1 MSSTLQFSHGIDQA
15 PSIIHMG
22 AIDAEEYVKGHSDLY
37 EITFHA
43 GKKCRAFID
52 MDGSLSLETTEE
64 GFLTTHQMI
73 LEVLSTLDL
82 GTPFSITTSSL
93 YGNVEW
99 KTKEKKHKLSYGLVF
114 LEKCGT
120 KNAVSYWTREV
131 IAPRLK
137 EALEVVI
144 PFYIKGVDKD
154 IPTTNLLD
162 YDNSVY
168 RVDGKMRC
176 VFSTKPGED
185 RPRLIH
191 SAHEVLDT
199 MITYVPYGC
208 EELREPVTAAP
219 VAPVVPVMY
228 ETDEKESVLHG
239 LVMSLSKSRAD
250 DRKDWIT
257 VGMVLYN
264 EGGDVGV
271 WDEFSR
277 QSPKYRWGECQ
288 RLWRGFRKDGLT
300 QRTLWK
306 MLKEDNPDVFKAM
319 NAQRR
324 DLQRAFEIVAH
335 VPYAE
340 HFVKCCPN
348 DYLYDV
354 GSGWWFLQSNK
365 TWANSGTKF
374 PPGLTIAISRTLY
387 AELEEYRQGLRQSM
401 LQKGEDLNQNSFEAV
416 RMKSALDGTKS
427 VLQAGFL
434 KSVAEVCQGL
444 YAEQT
449 ARRLDVA
456 GKADVIDMMDANPMI
471 FAFKDAVYD
480 FTLVGGVAVGKRPI
494 EATDF
499 IVTTCGYNFPTRNPA
514 VRQQM
519 EKYLKDIWSK
529 QTKTEDGEVVT
540 YGDDGETYDYV
551 MKVFSTTL
559 CGTRWAEAFYIM
571 TGRGRN
577 GKGLLF
583 ELLQAVMGKYYYPL
597 PVQILT
603 TKIENPRAP
612 NPDLANLVG
621 KRLACCTE
629 PETTEKLQE
638 GTVKLMT
645 GGDPLTGRA
654 LYGDPIQ
661 FKPQFGLF
669 LQCNNVPNFNGI
681 TKGGV
686 MRNVVIPFPFIF
698 VDNPISAREKKGDPR
713 VKDVYCKSPEWRG
726 EMFFILLDHFQSVR
740 NKSNDAIP
748 RSRLVH
754 ERTVA
759 YVAENNAVG
768 LWWIEHFTKDSR
780 EHVLSRVVHMDY
792 KAETGS
798 QITDKMF
805 KAALEFNDV
814 EIKQIKKRCE
824 DKGKMGITGWRRKTA
839 VEKAAE
845 ERAKAQDEPGS
856 DEEVG
861 K

>member
-64 GFLTTHQMI
+64 EFQTTHQMI
-73 LEVLSTLDL
+73 LDVLSTLDL
-82 GTPFSITTSSL
+82 GTPFSVTTSSL

-99 KTKEKKHKLSYGLVF
+99 KTKERKHKLSYGLVF

-120 KNAVSYWTREV
+120 KNAVAYWTREV

-191 SAHEVLDT
+191 SAHGVLDT
-199 MITYVPYGC
+199 MITYIPYGC
-208 EELREPVTAAP
+208 EELREPVTS
-219 VAPVVPVMY
+219 VAVSPVVY
-228 ETDEKESVLHG
+228 ETDEKEYVLYK
-239 LVMSLSKSRAD
+239 LVMNLSKSRAD
-250 DRKDWIT
+250 DRKDWLT
-257 VGMVLYN
+257 VGMALYN
-264 EGGDVGV
+264 EGEDVGV
-271 WDEFSR
+271 WEEFSR

-306 MLKEDNPDVFKAM
+306 MLKEDNPEAFKTM
-319 NAQRR
+319 NAQRK
-324 DLQRAFEIVAH
+324 DLQQSFEVVAH

-340 HFVKCCPN
+340 HFVKCRPD

-354 GSGWWFLQSNK
+354 GSGWWFLQPNK
-365 TWANSGTKF
+365 TWANSGAKF
-374 PPGLTIAISRTLY
+374 PPGLTITISRTLY

-401 LQKGEDLNQNSFEAV
+401 LQKGEDLNPNSWEAV

-456 GKADVIDMMDANPMI
+456 GKQNVREMMDSDPMI

-480 FTLVGGVAVGKRPI
+480 FTLVDGVAVGKRPI
-494 EATDF
+494 EATDY
-499 IVTTCGYNFPTRNPA
+499 IVTTCGYNYPIRNA
-514 VRQQM
+514 VVRLQM
-519 EKYLKDIWSK
+519 EKCLKSIWAK
-529 QTKTEDGEVVT
+529 QTVVEDGEAIT
-540 YGDDGETYDYV
+540 CGDDGQTYEYV
-551 MKVFSTTL
+551 MKVLSTTL
-559 CGTRWAEAFYIM
+559 CGTRWAEGFYIL
-571 TGRGRN
+571 TGKGRN

-583 ELLQAVMGKYYYPL
+583 ELLQAVMGQYYYQL
-597 PVQILT
+597 PVQVLT
-603 TKIENPRAP
+603 TCVDKQGGAS
-612 NPDLANLVG
+612 PDLAKLIGRRLV
-621 KRLACCTE
+621 CCSE
-629 PETTEKLQE
+629 PEANERLQE
-638 GTVKLMT
+638 GTVKYVT
-645 GGDPLTGRA
+645 GGDRITARA
-654 LYGDPIQ
+654 LYGSPIH
-661 FKPQFGLF
+661 FKPHFGLF
-669 LQCNNVPNFNGI
+669 LQCNNVPTFNGV
-681 TKGGV
+681 TKGG
-686 MRNVVIPFPFIF
+686 MNRNVVLPFPFVF
-698 VDNPISAREKKGDPR
+698 VDKPTTAQEKKADPTI
-713 VKDVYCKSPEWRG
+713 KNILCKSTEWRD
-726 EMFFILLDHFQSVR
+726 EMWFILLDRFESVR
-740 NKSNDAIP
+740 GKGNDAIP
-748 RSRLVH
+748 RSKLVE
-754 ERTVA
+754 ERTEE
-759 YVAENNAVG
+759 YKAENNAVG
-768 LWWIEHFTKDSR
+768 LWWEDNYIKDKNDSI
-780 EHVLSRVVHMDY
+780 LSRTAWMEY
-792 KAETGS
+792 KGETGS
-798 QITDKMF
+798 QIGDKAF
-805 KAALEFNDV
+805 KQALDFNDV
-814 EIKQIKKRCE
+814 EIKKITRG
-824 DKGKMGITGWRRKTA
+824 DNMGKMGVMGWRKKTDE
-839 VEKAAE
+839 EKKRGVAP
-845 ERAKAQDEPGS
+845 QEPGS
-856 DEEVG
+856 DDEE
-861 K
+861 KE

>member
-1 MSSTLQFSHGIDQA
+1 MSSTLQFSHGLDQA
-15 PSIIHMG
+15 PSIIHIG
-22 AIDAEEYVKGHSDLY
+22 AAEAEEYVKQHSDLY

-43 GKKCRAFID
+43 GKRCRAFID
-52 MDGSLSLETTEE
+52 MDGCLPLETSEE
-64 GFLTTHQMI
+64 EFQTTHQMI
-73 LEVLSTLDL
+73 LDVLSALDL

-93 YGNVEW
+93 YANVEW
-99 KTKEKKHKLSYGLVF
+99 KTKERKHKLSYGLVF

-120 KNAVSYWTREV
+120 KNAVSQWTREE

-137 EALEVVI
+137 EALEVII

-154 IPTTNLLD
+154 IPATNLLD

-176 VFSTKPGED
+176 VFSTKPGEN

-191 SAHEVLDT
+191 SAHGILDT
-199 MITYVPYGC
+199 MITYVPDEC

-219 VAPVVPVMY
+219 VPVVY
-228 ETDEKESVLHG
+228 ESDEKESVLYK
-239 LVMSLSKSRAD
+239 LVMSLSKYRAE
-250 DRKDWIT
+250 DRKDWLT
-257 VGMVLYN
+257 VGMALYN
-264 EGGDVGV
+264 EGEDVEV

-277 QSPKYRWGECQ
+277 QSGKYRWGECQ
-288 RLWRGFRKDGLT
+288 RLWRGFRREGGLT
-300 QRTLWK
+300 QWTLWK

-319 NAQRR
+319 NAQRK
-324 DLQRAFEIVAH
+324 DLQRAFDIVAH

-340 HFVKCCPN
+340 HFVKCCPDN
-348 DYLYDV
+348 YLYDV

-374 PPGLTIAISRTLY
+374 PPGLTITISRTLY
-387 AELEEYRQGLRQSM
+387 AELEEYRQGLRHIM
-401 LQKGEDLNQNSFEAV
+401 LQKGEDLNPNSVEAI

-449 ARRLDVA
+449 TRRLDIA
-456 GKADVIDMMDANPMI
+456 GKQNVTDMMDANPMI

-480 FTLVGGVAVGKRPI
+480 FTLVDGMAIGKRPI
-494 EATDF
+494 EATDY
-499 IVTTCGYNFPTRNPA
+499 IVTTCGYNFPTRNPML
-514 VRQQM
+514 RREM

-529 QTKTEDGEVVT
+529 QTKIEEGEEVT

-583 ELLQAVMGKYYYPL
+583 ELLQAVMGKYYYQL
-597 PVQILT
+597 PVQMLT

-612 NPDLANLVG
+612 NPDLANLIG
-621 KRLACCTE
+621 KRLVCSSE

-638 GTVKLMT
+638 GAIKLMT
-645 GGDPLTGRA
+645 GGDPLTAR
-654 LYGDPIQ
+654 LLRENPVT

-698 VDNPISAREKKGDPR
+698 VDEPSEAREKKGDPM
-713 VKDVYCKSPEWRG
+713 VKDVYCKSPEWRD
-726 EMFFILLDHFQSVR
+726 EMFFILLDHFEWVR
-740 NKSNDAIP
+740 NKSNDAIL
-748 RSRLVH
+748 RSRLIM
-754 ERTVA
+754 ERTDA
-759 YVAENNAVG
+759 YIAENNSVG
-768 LWWIEHFTKDSR
+768 LWWKQTYKKDPKG
-780 EHVLSRVVHMDY
+780 HILSKDAYIAY
-792 KAETGS
+792 KADTGS
-798 QITDKMF
+798 QISDKLF
-805 KAALEFNDV
+805 KAALDFNDWEV
-814 EIKQIKKRCE
+814 KKITSGANKDKMGVKGWRHKTDKELEDEKKKRE
-824 DKGKMGITGWRRKTA
+824 
-839 VEKAAE
+839 AE
-845 ERAKAQDEPGS
+845 EAEPGS
-856 DEEVG
+856 DDEKRE